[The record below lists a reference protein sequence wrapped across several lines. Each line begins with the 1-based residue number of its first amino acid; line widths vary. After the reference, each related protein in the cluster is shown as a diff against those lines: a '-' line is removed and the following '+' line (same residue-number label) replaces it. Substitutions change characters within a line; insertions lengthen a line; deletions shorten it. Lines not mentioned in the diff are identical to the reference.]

1 MGKIKQKG
9 GETDANFFPLFCMG
23 PSSPLKCIWYIM
35 DSHFEKWQQALKTK
49 DRQAWCATLISGL
62 IEDPTTLPCNAQREV
77 WKEIHQHLSIQFR
90 PFYSQAPSL
99 LYKCCRCR
107 AWPGFHELS
116 ALVLVNSYKNLT
128 HNKKI
133 ATGVHCILKLFY
145 TL

>member
-9 GETDANFFPLFCMG
+9 GGLTPIFFPCFAWVLPAHWNVYDTLWTAILKNG
-23 PSSPLKCIWYIM
+23 NKHWKPKTDRLDVQHSS
-35 DSHFEKWQQALKTK
+35 Q
-49 DRQAWCATLISGL
+49 GL
-62 IEDPTTLPCNAQREV
+62 IEDPTTLPCNAQRDV